1 MQEDAGGSGEGGVP
15 CHPLTMWAGSTGT
28 FPGQEEAA
36 PDGYDNDTGHRPRT
50 ISNSNE
56 HEVTNGFV
64 KNGSSLPYVYE
75 TSETGKFLEES
86 NMFTSFCWKSSKS

>member
-1 MQEDAGGSGEGGVP
+1 
-15 CHPLTMWAGSTGT
+15 MWAGSSGT
-28 FPGQEEAA
+28 FPGQEETAG
-36 PDGYDNDTGHRPRT
+36 DTYEDDTGHRPRT

-86 NMFTSFCWKSSKS
+86 NMFIEVSIFYLQEQENGLPN